1 MANWGK
7 NATLGARECLPS
19 YTAHTT
25 TNTAPKDLLSKLPMS
40 NQNSQPRPLP
50 CRGCTEQCPNREKC
64 LGAPWRKDMQDGDD
78 VRLAANRPAGQKSQ

>member
-7 NATLGARECLPS
+7 NATHGACKFSPS
-19 YTAHTT
+19 YTGSPRLSL
-25 TNTAPKDLLSKLPMS
+25 APNLLSKLPMS

-64 LGAPWRKDMQDGDD
+64 LGAPWRKDMQEGDD
-78 VRLAANRPAGQKSQ
+78 VRLAASHKSNKTTQ